1 MARHKKMEPAED
13 EDPKMDI
20 SSLID
25 CCFLLLIYFIV
36 ATSIVQE
43 RKLDMS
49 MPGNTNSVST
59 TPNAVEPGL
68 VRVDNNGVIY
78 WGKQDSQVIVD
89 SDPDNHELPTLVDS
103 LTNLKQAAEAVGS
116 KPVVQ
121 LFVENGGKHQRVIDV
136 LNALSKA
143 GIKSVALTNVPED
156 K

>member
-1 MARHKKMEPAED
+1 MARHKKMEPVED

-49 MPGNTNSVST
+49 MPAGQASSSKA
-59 TPNAVEPGL
+59 NAIEPGL
-68 VRVDNNGVIY
+68 VRIDGNGVIF
-78 WGKQDSQVIVD
+78 WGKQDSQVTVD
-89 SDPDNHELPTLVDS
+89 SDPENHELPSLVES
-103 LTNLKQAAEAVGS
+103 LSNLKQAAEAVGS
-116 KPVVQ
+116 TPVVQ
-121 LFVENGGKHQRVIDV
+121 LFVENGAKHQRVIDV

-143 GIKSVALTNVPED
+143 GIKSVALTNVPDD

>member
-1 MARHKKMEPAED
+1 MEPAED

-89 SDPDNHELPTLVDS
+89 SDPDNHECRL
-103 LTNLKQAAEAVGS
+103 
-116 KPVVQ
+116 
-121 LFVENGGKHQRVIDV
+121 
-136 LNALSKA
+136 LS
-143 GIKSVALTNVPED
+143 IP
-156 K
+156 

>member
-1 MARHKKMEPAED
+1 MARHKRMEPAED

-49 MPGNTNSVST
+49 MPGDGPPSSQ
-59 TPNAVEPGL
+59 PSAVEPGL
-68 VRVDNNGVIY
+68 VRVDNNGVIF
-78 WGKQDSQVIVD
+78 WGKPDSQVTVD
-89 SDPDNHELPTLVDS
+89 ADPDNHELPTLVDS
-103 LTNLKQAAEAVGS
+103 LTNLKQAAEAVGA

-121 LFVENGGKHQRVIDV
+121 LFVENGAKHQRVIDV
-136 LNALSKA
+136 LNALSRA
-143 GIKSVALTNVPED
+143 GIKSVALTNVAED